1 MFNFFY
7 NLMFS
12 YYPYIAMFVFII
24 GSLYRYENNQYTWKS
39 GSSQLLDNKLLFWG
53 SNLFHFGI
61 LFLIFGHF
69 FGLLTPKILYSKII
83 SPDKKQIIAMTAGG
97 IAGIFCFIGLTMLI
111 YRRMSNIRVS
121 STGNKT
127 DVIILFMLYMQLLLG
142 LLSIYISYQH
152 IDNPSTMI
160 ALANWVQ
167 GIFLFT
173 PDIHLL
179 IINEHWLFKLHLFLG
194 MTILLFFPFT
204 RLVHVFSFPYLYLVR
219 EGYQIT
225 RKL

>member
-1 MFNFFY
+1 MFNFLNSF
-7 NLMFS
+7 MFS
-12 YYPYIAMFVFII
+12 YYPYIAIFIFI
-24 GSLYRYENNQYTWKS
+24 LGSLYRYENNQYTWKS
-39 GSSQLLDNKLLFWG
+39 GSSQILENKLLFWG

-83 SPDKKQIIAMTAGG
+83 SPDKKQIIAMTFGG
-97 IAGIFCFIGLTMLI
+97 IAGIFCFIGLTLLI
-111 YRRMSNIRVS
+111 YRRMSNLRVFFTS
-121 STGNKT
+121 NKT
-127 DVIILFMLYMQLLLG
+127 DIIILLMLYVQLLIG
-142 LLSIYISYQH
+142 LSSIVILYEH
-152 IDNPSTMI
+152 IDNPNTMI

-173 PDIHLL
+173 PDLYL
-179 IINEHWLFKLHLFLG
+179 FVINEHWLFKFHLFLG

-204 RLVHVFSFPYLYLVR
+204 RLVHAFSFPYLYLLR

>member
-1 MFNFFY
+1 MLNFF
-7 NLMFS
+7 NTFMFS
-12 YYPYIAMFVFII
+12 YYPYIAIFIFI
-24 GSLYRYENNQYTWKS
+24 LGSLYRYENNQYTWKS
-39 GSSQLLDNKLLFWG
+39 GSSQILENKLLFWG

-83 SPDKKQIIAMTAGG
+83 SPDKKQIIAMTFGG
-97 IAGIFCFIGLTMLI
+97 IAGIFCFIGLTLLI
-111 YRRMSNIRVS
+111 YRRMSNLRVFFTS
-121 STGNKT
+121 NKT
-127 DVIILFMLYMQLLLG
+127 DIIILLMLYVQLLIG
-142 LLSIYISYQH
+142 LSSIVISYEH
-152 IDNPSTMI
+152 IDNPNTMI

-173 PDIHLL
+173 PDLYL
-179 IINEHWLFKLHLFLG
+179 FVINEHWLFKCHLFLG

-204 RLVHVFSFPYLYLVR
+204 RLVHAFSFPYLYLLR

>member
-7 NLMFS
+7 NVMFS
-12 YYPYIAMFVFII
+12 YYPYISIFIFI
-24 GSLYRYENNQYTWKS
+24 LGSLYRYENNQYTWKS
-39 GSSQLLDNKLLFWG
+39 GSSQILDNKLFFWS

-61 LFLIFGHF
+61 LFLICGHF
-69 FGLLTPKILYSKII
+69 FGLLTPKILYTKIL

-97 IAGIFCFIGLTMLI
+97 IAGILCFIGLTLLI
-111 YRRMSNIRVS
+111 YRRISSARVLLTS
-121 STGNKT
+121 NKT
-127 DVIILFMLYMQLLLG
+127 DIIILVLLYIQLILG
-142 LLSIYISYQH
+142 LLSIFISYQH

-173 PDIHLL
+173 PDIHLF
-179 IINEHWLFKLHLFLG
+179 IINEHWLFKLHLVLG
-194 MTILLFFPFT
+194 MTILVFFPFT
-204 RLVHVFSFPYLYLVR
+204 RLVHVFSFPYLYLLR

>member
-1 MFNFFY
+1 MSNFF
-7 NLMFS
+7 NNFMFS
-12 YYPYIAMFVFII
+12 YYPYIAIFVFII

-39 GSSQLLDNKLLFWG
+39 GSSQILDNKFFFWS

-83 SPDKKQIIAMTAGG
+83 SPDKKQIVAMVAGG
-97 IAGIFCFIGLTMLI
+97 IAGIFCFIGLTLLI
-111 YRRMSNIRVS
+111 YRRIS
-121 STGNKT
+121 SARIFITGNKT
-127 DVIILFMLYMQLLLG
+127 DIMILIMLYIQLLLG
-142 LLSIYISYQH
+142 LLSISISYQH

-167 GIFLFT
+167 GIMCFT
-173 PDIHLL
+173 PDVHMFIV
-179 IINEHWLFKLHLFLG
+179 NEHWLFKLHLLLG

-204 RLVHVFSFPYLYLVR
+204 RLVHVFSFPYLYLLR

-225 RKL
+225 RKF

>member
-1 MFNFFY
+1 MLKFY

-12 YYPYIAMFVFII
+12 YYPYISIFVFIL

-39 GSSQLLDNKLLFWG
+39 GSSQLLDNKLFFWS

-69 FGLLTPKILYSKII
+69 FGLLTPKFLYSKII
-83 SPDKKQIIAMTAGG
+83 SPDKKQIIAMTSGG
-97 IAGIFCFIGLTMLI
+97 FAGILCFIGLTLLI
-111 YRRMSNIRVS
+111 YRRISNARIYLTS
-121 STGNKT
+121 NKT
-127 DVIILFMLYMQLLLG
+127 DIIILLMLYLQLLLG
-142 LLSIYISYQH
+142 LLSIFISYKH

-173 PDIHLL
+173 PDIHLF
-179 IINEHWLFKLHLFLG
+179 IINEHWLFKFHLLLG

-204 RLVHVFSFPYLYLVR
+204 RLVHVFSFPYLYLLR
-219 EGYQIT
+219 DGYQIT

>member
-1 MFNFFY
+1 MLNFF
-7 NLMFS
+7 NTFMFS
-12 YYPYIAMFVFII
+12 YYPYIAIFIFI
-24 GSLYRYENNQYTWKS
+24 LGSLYRYENNQYTWKS
-39 GSSQLLDNKLLFWG
+39 GSSQILENKLLFWG

-83 SPDKKQIIAMTAGG
+83 SPDKKQIIAMTFGG
-97 IAGIFCFIGLTMLI
+97 IAGIFCFIGLTLLI
-111 YRRMSNIRVS
+111 YRRMSNLRVFFTS
-121 STGNKT
+121 NKT
-127 DVIILFMLYMQLLLG
+127 DIIILLMLYVQLLIG
-142 LLSIYISYQH
+142 LSSIVISYEH
-152 IDNPSTMI
+152 IDNPNTMI

-173 PDIHLL
+173 PDIHLF
-179 IINEHWLFKLHLFLG
+179 IINEHWLFKFHLLLG

-204 RLVHVFSFPYLYLVR
+204 RLVHVFSFPYLYLLR
-219 EGYQIT
+219 DGYQIT